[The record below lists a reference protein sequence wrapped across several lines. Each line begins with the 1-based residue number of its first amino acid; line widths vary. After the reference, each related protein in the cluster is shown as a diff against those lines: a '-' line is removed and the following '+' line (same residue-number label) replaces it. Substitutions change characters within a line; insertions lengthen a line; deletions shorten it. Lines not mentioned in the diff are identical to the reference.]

1 MHFIIR
7 VCFRYTGVLLVFWS
21 GISLFDICE
30 GVFGILRTMHLVFQD
45 KMLIFGGLPL
55 VFHDVYS

>member
-1 MHFIIR
+1 M
-7 VCFRYTGVLLVFWS
+7 LLVFGS